1 MRLCLMKLLVCSFW
15 SFSQD
20 FPLTYT
26 EIEGAVKKIKQT
38 CVLSDSLTFIDSNCT
53 YLKAESPFTGYVI
66 HFYEDQTK
74 FHAFDRGFFAGEE
87 WVFNLPEEHWH
98 PDSLLNRLHK
108 ISIRSDTNE
117 FYMIVSTYY
126 DFKGRKVREVFIER
140 RYKCAP
146 RERRELTSFTPI
158 FGSDFPRDLAY
169 KSFYENGNP
178 KEIYI
183 DLKGIKWEYS
193 TYYENGQLEAISG
206 QGKDRDD
213 GYKKRFDEDGKCID
227 RLIVKNGMYRG
238 GYVVSDGKK
247 SLAFIERYKDKKTTR
262 KRKANKKRLK
272 EK

>member
-1 MRLCLMKLLVCSFW
+1 MKLLVCSFW

-20 FPLTYT
+20 FPLTFT

-53 YLKAESPFTGYVI
+53 YFKDDSPFTGYVI
-66 HFYEDQTK
+66 HFYEDQSK
-74 FHAFDRGFFAGEE
+74 LHAFERGFFTGEE
-87 WVFNLPEEHWH
+87 WVFNLAEAHWNS
-98 PDSLLNRLHK
+98 DSLLNRLHK

-126 DFKGRKVREVFIER
+126 DFKTNSINEVFIEP
-140 RYKCAP
+140 RYQCASI
-146 RERRELTSFTPI
+146 ERRKLEVFTNI
-158 FGSDFPRDLAY
+158 FGNDPPRDLAY

-178 KEIYI
+178 KEIYK

-206 QGKDRDD
+206 QGKDRADE
-213 GYKKRFDEDGKCID
+213 YKKRFDEDGNCID

-238 GYVVSDGKK
+238 GYVVSGGKK
-247 SLAFIERYKDKKTTR
+247 SLAFIERYKDKKIRR
-262 KRKANKKRLK
+262 KRRANEKRLK